1 MAEDDIRLKD
11 ALIGIAAIIAMDV
24 LLAVTVFVMLKAG
37 LATRG
42 LGTIMPVA
50 LALSVVVPTAALVYY
65 LKRRGICLGFLPLGR
80 RGWHLL
86 LWQVPFAI
94 FAAGVAAA
102 IVGPLL
108 GLSPSENT
116 SAADGRG
123 VMVVVSLAC
132 YLLLAPLVEEI
143 VFRRLLMGYLDRIV
157 PAFASV
163 ILSSLLFGVAHIA
176 PPVMLYATFLGM
188 GCALVTRFHNSLRA
202 GFIVHLVNNVA
213 VQLIAVSAL

>member
-11 ALIGIAAIIAMDV
+11 ALIGIVAISAMDV
-24 LLAVTVFVMLKAG
+24 LLVATVFVMMKSG
-37 LATRG
+37 LAAGG
-42 LGTIMPVA
+42 LGTIMPAA

-65 LKRRGICLGFLPLGR
+65 LKRRGISLGFLPLGR

-86 LWQVPFAI
+86 WQVPLVI
-94 FAAGVAAA
+94 LAAGVAAA

-108 GLSPSENT
+108 GLSPSEST

-132 YLLLAPLVEEI
+132 YLLLAPLAEEI
-143 VFRRLLMGYLDRIV
+143 VFRRLLMGYLDRRV

-163 ILSSLLFGVAHIA
+163 ILSSLIFGVVHIA
-176 PPVMLYATFLGM
+176 PPVIVYATFLGM

-202 GFIVHLVNNVA
+202 GFIVHLVNNAA

>member
-1 MAEDDIRLKD
+1 MAKDDIRLKD
-11 ALIGIAAIIAMDV
+11 ALIGIAATIAMDV
-24 LLAVTVFVMLKAG
+24 LLVVTVFVMLKAG

-50 LALSVVVPTAALVYY
+50 LAFSVVVPTAALVYY

-86 LWQVPFAI
+86 WQVPLAI

-143 VFRRLLMGYLDRIV
+143 VFRRLLMGYLDRSV

-163 ILSSLLFGVAHIA
+163 ILSSLVFGVAHIA
-176 PPVMLYATFLGM
+176 PPVMVYATFLGM

-202 GFIVHLVNNVA
+202 GFIVHLVNNVV